1 MAKNRGSA
9 IRLFLNVALQRFEDA
24 QILLSNDRSTGALYL
39 AGYAVE
45 CALKAML
52 LANSPSS
59 EHMTIIDSFR
69 GKIGH
74 NFESLKHKLQTRGVH
89 FPAEIAKNLRRVGSW
104 SPELRYLAGRQN
116 LKETQAFVEA
126 TVQVIQWVERS
137 L

>member
-1 MAKNRGSA
+1 MAKDKGSA

-24 QILLSNDRSTGALYL
+24 QILLRNNRSTGALYL

-45 CALKAML
+45 CALKALL
-52 LANSPSS
+52 LANCPTS
-59 EHMTIIDSFR
+59 EHRAIIDSFR

-74 NFESLKHKLQTRGVH
+74 NLESLKHKLQTRGVH
-89 FPAEIAKNLRRVGSW
+89 FPSEVAKSLRRVGSW
-104 SPELRYLAGRQN
+104 SPELRYVAGRQN

>member
-1 MAKNRGSA
+1 MAKNKGSA

-24 QILLSNDRSTGALYL
+24 QILLNNNRSTGALYL

-52 LANSPSS
+52 LANSPVS
-59 EHMTIIDSFR
+59 EQSTIIDSFR

-74 NFESLKHKLQTRGVH
+74 NFESLKHKLQIRGVH
-89 FPAEIAKNLRRVGSW
+89 FPPEIAKNLRRVGSW
-104 SPELRYLAGRQN
+104 SPELRYVAGRQN